1 LTASGTGP
9 RLLIVG
15 IVLITA
21 GGAANQLQ
29 PSRRRRVPADVIAV
43 GLAFLVALSLAA
55 CGRGSTEDEP
65 GDVVVVASFYPLAEA
80 ARRVGGPDVTI
91 HNLTPPGVEPH
102 DLELAPDDLELI
114 LTADVVLYVGAGF
127 QPAVE
132 DAIADVEGRALDA
145 LEGIQTLEPP
155 EEDEEHAGEEEQ
167 GEAELTADPHV
178 WLDPILYAQ
187 IVDHVADV
195 FAAVSPQRADVVR
208 EKAQAFEA
216 ELRSLDEDYS
226 AGLEKCDGSPLVV
239 NHAAFG
245 YLAAAYG
252 LVQQPISG
260 ISPEAEVDPA
270 RLAEL
275 RDLVEREGV
284 TTIFTEELASPEVA
298 ETLAAEAGV
307 RTAVLN
313 PLEGLTEE
321 QVDAGEDYLSVMR
334 QNLMVL
340 KDGLGC
346 A

>member
-1 LTASGTGP
+1 M
-9 RLLIVG
+9 LIVG
-15 IVLITA
+15 IVLIT
-21 GGAANQLQ
+21 GSGAADQLQ
-29 PSRRRRVPADVIAV
+29 QSKRRSVPARVIAV
-43 GLAFLVALSLAA
+43 ILAFLLAVSLAA
-55 CGRGSTEDEP
+55 CGGGSAEDEP
-65 GDVVVVASFYPLAEA
+65 GDLVVVASFYPLAEA

-114 LTADVVLYVGAGF
+114 LTADVVLYVGARF

-132 DAIADVEGRALDA
+132 DAIADVEGRAVDV
-145 LEGIQTLEPP
+145 LEGIRTLEPP
-155 EEDEEHAGEEEQ
+155 EGGGGEHE
-167 GEAELTADPHV
+167 GEAEVTADPHV

-195 FAAVSPQRADVVR
+195 FAAVSPQRAHVVR
-208 EKAQAFEA
+208 ENAQEFEA
-216 ELRSLDEDYS
+216 ELRSLDEDYR
-226 AGLEKCDGSPLVV
+226 AGLENCDGSPLVV

-275 RDLVEREGV
+275 RELVEREGV

>member
-1 LTASGTGP
+1 MDQIQSSTWRS
-9 RLLIVG
+9 
-15 IVLITA
+15 
-21 GGAANQLQ
+21 
-29 PSRRRRVPADVIAV
+29 VPARFIAV
-43 GLAFLVALSLAA
+43 GVALLVAGSLAA
-55 CGRGSTEDEP
+55 CGSGAAEDEE

-145 LEGIQTLEPP
+145 LEGIQTREQP
-155 EEDEEHAGEEEQ
+155 EHDEEHEGEEEEHE
-167 GEAELTADPHV
+167 GEAEATADPHV
-178 WLDPILYAQ
+178 WLDPILYAE
-187 IVDHVADV
+187 IVDQVADV
-195 FAAVSPQRADVVR
+195 FADVSPQRRDAVR
-208 EKAQAFEA
+208 ENADGFAA

-334 QNLMVL
+334 QNLAAL
-340 KDGLGC
+340 EDGLGC

>member
-1 LTASGTGP
+1 
-9 RLLIVG
+9 LIVG
-15 IVLITA
+15 IVLITDVPR
-21 GGAANQLQ
+21 NQT
-29 PSRRRRVPADVIAV
+29 PTEWRSGPARVVAV
-43 GLAFLVALSLAA
+43 GLAFLVAVSLAA
-55 CGRGSTEDEP
+55 CVGGSAEDKP
-65 GDVVVVASFYPLAEA
+65 GDLVVVASFYPLAEA
-80 ARRVGGPDVTI
+80 ARRVGGPDVTV

-102 DLELAPDDLELI
+102 DLELAPDDLELL

-132 DAIADVEGRALDA
+132 DAIADVEGRAVDV
-145 LEGIQTLEPP
+145 LEGIQTLEPA
-155 EEDEEHAGEEEQ
+155 EDGGEEHEDE
-167 GEAELTADPHV
+167 AEVTADPHV
-178 WLDPILYAQ
+178 WLDPILFAE
-187 IVDHVADV
+187 IVDRVANVFADV
-195 FAAVSPQRADVVR
+195 SPERADAVR
-208 EKAQAFEA
+208 KNAQAFEA
-216 ELRSLDEDYS
+216 ELRSLDEEYT
-226 AGLEKCDGSPLVV
+226 AGLEDCDGSALVV

-252 LVQQPISG
+252 LEQHPISG

-334 QNLMVL
+334 QNLLAL

>member
-1 LTASGTGP
+1 MGP
-9 RLLIVG
+9 VDQ
-15 IVLITA
+15 V
-21 GGAANQLQ
+21 Q
-29 PSRRRRVPADVIAV
+29 PSKWPSPPARVIAV
-43 GLAFLVALSLAA
+43 GVALLVAVSLAA
-55 CGRGSTEDEP
+55 CGSDAAEGEE

-80 ARRVGGPDVTI
+80 ARRVGGPEVTI

-102 DLELAPDDLELI
+102 DLELAPDDLELL

-132 DAIADVEGRALDA
+132 DAIADVEGRAVDA

-155 EEDEEHAGEEEQ
+155 EEEGEEHE
-167 GEAELTADPHV
+167 GEAEVTADPHV
-178 WLDPILYAQ
+178 WLDPILYAE
-187 IVDHVADV
+187 IVDRVADV
-195 FAAVSPQRADVVR
+195 FAAVSAQRADVIR
-208 EKAQAFEA
+208 ENAETFVA
-216 ELRSLDEDYS
+216 ELRSLDEEYR
-226 AGLEKCDGSPLVV
+226 AGLENCDGSPLVV

>member
-1 LTASGTGP
+1 MEWRS
-9 RLLIVG
+9 
-15 IVLITA
+15 
-21 GGAANQLQ
+21 
-29 PSRRRRVPADVIAV
+29 VPARVIAV
-43 GLAFLVALSLAA
+43 GLALLVAVSLAA
-55 CGRGSTEDEP
+55 CGGGSAEDEP
-65 GDVVVVASFYPLAEA
+65 GDLVVVASFYPLAEA
-80 ARRVGGPDVTI
+80 ARRVGGPDVTV

-102 DLELAPDDLELI
+102 DLELAPDDLELL

-132 DAIADVEGRALDA
+132 DAIADVEGRAVDV
-145 LEGIQTLEPP
+145 LEGIQTLEPA
-155 EEDEEHAGEEEQ
+155 EDGG
-167 GEAELTADPHV
+167 GEAEVTADPHV
-178 WLDPILYAQ
+178 WLDPILYAE
-187 IVDHVADV
+187 IVDRVADV
-195 FAAVSPQRADVVR
+195 FADASPQRADAVR
-208 EKAQAFEA
+208 ENAQAFEA
-216 ELRSLDEDYS
+216 ELRSLDEEFT
-226 AGLEKCDGSPLVV
+226 AGLEDCDGSALVV

-252 LVQQPISG
+252 LEQRPISG

-270 RLAEL
+270 HLAEL
-275 RDLVEREGV
+275 RELVEREGI

-307 RTAVLN
+307 RTDVLN

-334 QNLMVL
+334 QNLLTL

>member
-1 LTASGTGP
+1 MDQ
-9 RLLIVG
+9 IK
-15 IVLITA
+15 
-21 GGAANQLQ
+21 
-29 PSRRRRVPADVIAV
+29 PSNWRNVPARFIAV
-43 GLAFLVALSLAA
+43 GVALLVVVSLAA
-55 CGRGSTEDEP
+55 CGSGAAQDDE

-80 ARRVGGPDVTI
+80 ARRVGGPDVTV

-102 DLELAPDDLELI
+102 DLELAPDDLELL

-155 EEDEEHAGEEEQ
+155 EHDEEHEGEEHE
-167 GEAELTADPHV
+167 GEAEATADPHV
-178 WLDPILYAQ
+178 WLDPILYAE
-187 IVDHVADV
+187 IVDQVADV
-195 FAAVSPQRADVVR
+195 FADVSPQRKDAVR
-208 EKAQAFEA
+208 ENAEGFAA
-216 ELRSLDEDYS
+216 ELRSLDEDYR
-226 AGLEKCDGSPLVV
+226 AGLENCDGSPLVV
-239 NHAAFG
+239 NHEAFG

-252 LVQQPISG
+252 LEQHPISG

-275 RDLVEREGV
+275 RELVQREDV

-321 QVDAGEDYLSVMR
+321 QVDAGEDYLSVMG
-334 QNLMVL
+334 QNLAAL
-340 KDGLGC
+340 EGGLGC

>member
-1 LTASGTGP
+1 VDQ
-9 RLLIVG
+9 IK
-15 IVLITA
+15 
-21 GGAANQLQ
+21 
-29 PSRRRRVPADVIAV
+29 PSNWRNVPARFIAV
-43 GLAFLVALSLAA
+43 GVALLVAGSLAA
-55 CGRGSTEDEP
+55 CGSGAAEDEE

-102 DLELAPDDLELI
+102 DLELAPDDLELL
-114 LTADVVLYVGAGF
+114 LTADVVLYIGAGF

-132 DAIADVEGRALDA
+132 DVIADVEGRAVDA
-145 LEGIQTLEPP
+145 LEGIQTLEP
-155 EEDEEHAGEEEQ
+155 AEEEGDEHE
-167 GEAELTADPHV
+167 GEAEVTADPHV
-178 WLDPILYAQ
+178 WLDPILYAE
-187 IVDHVADV
+187 IVDRVADV

-208 EKAQAFEA
+208 ENAETFVA
-216 ELRSLDEDYS
+216 ELRSLDEEYRG
-226 AGLEKCDGSPLVV
+226 GLENCDGSPLVV

-245 YLAAAYG
+245 YIAAAYG
-252 LVQQPISG
+252 LEEHPISG

-275 RDLVEREGV
+275 RELVEREGV

-334 QNLMVL
+334 QNLAAL
-340 KDGLGC
+340 EDGLGC

>member
-1 LTASGTGP
+1 MEERVT
-9 RLLIVG
+9 
-15 IVLITA
+15 
-21 GGAANQLQ
+21 QLQ
-29 PSRRRRVPADVIAV
+29 PSKWRNVPARFIAV
-43 GLAFLVALSLAA
+43 GVAVLVGVSFAA
-55 CGRGSTEDEP
+55 CGSGAAGDGE

-132 DAIADVEGRALDA
+132 DAIADAEGRALDA

-155 EEDEEHAGEEEQ
+155 PEDEEHQGEEDH

-195 FAAVSPQRADVVR
+195 FAAVSPERADVVR
-208 EKAQAFEA
+208 ENAETFVA
-216 ELRSLDEDYS
+216 ELRSLDGDYR
-226 AGLEKCDGSPLVV
+226 AGLEGCAGRPLVV

-245 YLAAAYG
+245 YVAQAYG
-252 LVQQPISG
+252 LEQHPISG
-260 ISPEAEVDPA
+260 ISPEAEIDPA
-270 RLAEL
+270 HLADL

-284 TTIFTEELASPEVA
+284 TTIFTEALASPEVA

-334 QNLMVL
+334 ENLVAL
-340 KDGLGC
+340 EDGLGC